1 MGVGESWSGCSY
13 RNRIKP
19 SHLSL
24 QGRAQ
29 ITLEHCRG
37 VLEQQRRNAKVAVS
51 LSERVESQSTSTH
64 MDAQLYTSSLPLS
77 HTQTFTHFMG
87 SQGGGSGKE
96 PAYQCRR

>member
-1 MGVGESWSGCSY
+1 MGAEESWSGCSY

-19 SHLSL
+19 SHLPL

-51 LSERVESQSTSTH
+51 LSERVESQSMPTH
-64 MDAQLYTSSLPLS
+64 MDAQLYTSSLSLP
-77 HTQTFTHFMG
+77 HTQTLYG
-87 SQGGGSGKE
+87 LPKWW
-96 PAYQCRR
+96 